1 MSHTQKN
8 KSYFLTI
15 TTEAQADLYL
25 QLSRLEEAG
34 FPALQAIELLLKT
47 NQKLKKQILQFQRF
61 VKLGHTIAD
70 SGYRAGVFSPFDK
83 NLLQAAEASGN
94 MGTIYKQL
102 AKHYEQKVKRA
113 KKIKSKCYLPF
124 IILTIA
130 LFVQPLPAFILNEIN
145 LLDYASLSF
154 GRLIKVVL
162 LVYITFKLPFW
173 LTHGKGQ
180 FLGLKNLV
188 YLLQLK
194 LPLVSTWII
203 KRQLNV
209 FFRHLGLLL
218 AAGLPMIDALPKAVN
233 TMTNPGLRAQFNS
246 VILTI
251 QKGEAL
257 ADALV
262 NVPVLDY
269 QTIQIVMAAEKS
281 GKLAKTILHQVKIEQ
296 EEIDLKEDL
305 LTEWI
310 PRIFNLLVSLW
321 VAASIITGNSIATG
335 VSI

>member
-8 KSYFLTI
+8 KSYSLTI
-15 TTEAQADLYL
+15 STEAQANLYL

-61 VKLGHTIAD
+61 VKLGHPIAD
-70 SGYRAGVFSPFDK
+70 SGYRAGIFSVIDK

-102 AKHYEQKVKRA
+102 AKHYEQKVKRT
-113 KKIKSKCYLPF
+113 KKIKSKCYLPL
-124 IILTIA
+124 IILMIA

-145 LLDYASLSF
+145 FVDYASLSF

-162 LVYITFKLPFW
+162 LLYITVKLPFW
-173 LTHGKGQ
+173 LSHGKLQ

-188 YLLQLK
+188 DLLQFK

-203 KRQLNV
+203 KRQLNG
-209 FFRHLGLLL
+209 FFHHLGLLL
-218 AAGLPMIDALPKAVN
+218 AAGLPMMDALPKAVN
-233 TMTNPGLRAQFNS
+233 TMPNPCLRAQFNS

-251 QKGEAL
+251 QKGGSF

-262 NVPVLDY
+262 QVPVLDY
-269 QTIQIVMAAEKS
+269 QTIQIVMTGEKS

-296 EEIDLKEDL
+296 ESIDLKEDL

-310 PRIFNLLVSLW
+310 PRVFYLLVSIW
-321 VAASIITGNSIATG
+321 VATSIITGNSISTVA
-335 VSI
+335 SI